1 MYTELVYLVVRT
13 EPVMWSR
20 NIVLR
25 DGSEVAP
32 QMLTAPASHRENEA
46 YSPASSK
53 TRDEDPD
60 SVGSV
65 GF

>member
-1 MYTELVYLVVRT
+1 
-13 EPVMWSR
+13 MWSR